1 MKQKKLG
8 RKPIADKKQVLRI
21 FIEQSVIDANGG
33 ETICK
38 DECISFLK
46 KAWAKKRKIKPDL
59 NHKMPIRRWKVALAG
74 NGCGLNVSNFLPN

>member
-21 FIEQSVIDANGG
+21 FIEQSIIDANGG

-38 DECISFLK
+38 DECISLLK
-46 KAWAKKRKIKPDL
+46 KRGQKKEK
-59 NHKMPIRRWKVALAG
+59 N
-74 NGCGLNVSNFLPN
+74 

>member
-21 FIEQSVIDANGG
+21 FIEQSIIDANGG
-33 ETICK
+33 EAICN

-46 KAWAKKRKIKPDL
+46 KRGQKKEK
-59 NHKMPIRRWKVALAG
+59 N
-74 NGCGLNVSNFLPN
+74 

>member
-21 FIEQSVIDANGG
+21 FIEQSIIDANGG

-46 KAWAKKRKIKPDL
+46 KRGQKKEK
-59 NHKMPIRRWKVALAG
+59 N
-74 NGCGLNVSNFLPN
+74 